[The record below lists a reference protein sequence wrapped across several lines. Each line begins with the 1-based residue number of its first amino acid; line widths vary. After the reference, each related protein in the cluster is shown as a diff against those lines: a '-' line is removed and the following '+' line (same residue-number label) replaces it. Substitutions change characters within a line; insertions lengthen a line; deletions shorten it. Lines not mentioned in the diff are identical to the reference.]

1 MCMIIVKEH
10 GVELPSN
17 FDSTLE
23 YCYQRNSDGMGIA
36 LKKKNSKR
44 IYINKTFKKL
54 KHLKKFIK
62 RYVNKEDFLIIHFR
76 FASKGNKTAFYNR
89 HPFPVTNDRK
99 TLCLLELETDMVV
112 AHNGTISGFGD
123 DVFSDT
129 FKFVEE
135 VLGNPVIKA
144 TIMNNKAI
152 QRLVRGVIGYSR
164 MIILSSRTKNVLYFG
179 SWEKEDGI
187 KYSNSNYKKR
197 EVKIKVFPH
206 YNFYSDDY
214 YKYLYGY
221 DLYEEY
227 FYDTKEKATVK
238 QNKRKC
244 YLCDICKDIT
254 DSVYLTELGE
264 LCKKCYD
271 KFVKGGKK

>member
-1 MCMIIVKEH
+1 M
-10 GVELPSN
+10 LAY
-17 FDSTLE
+17 F
-23 YCYQRNSDGMGIA
+23 
-36 LKKKNSKR
+36 
-44 IYINKTFKKL
+44 
-54 KHLKKFIK
+54 
-62 RYVNKEDFLIIHFR
+62 
-76 FASKGNKTAFYNR
+76 NR
-89 HPFPVTNDRK
+89 HPFPITNDIRK
-99 TLCLLELETDMVV
+99 LTKLELETDMVM

-123 DVFSDT
+123 HTFSDT

-135 VLGNPVIKA
+135 VLGDPVIKA
-144 TIMNNKAI
+144 TIMTNKAI
-152 QRLVRGVIGYSR
+152 QKLVKEAIGTSR
-164 MIILSSRTKNVLYFG
+164 MIILSSRSKNALYFG

-206 YNFYSDDY
+206 YYNFYSDDY
-214 YKYLYGY
+214 YRYLYG
-221 DLYEEY
+221 YEEY

-238 QNKRKC
+238 QNKRKY

-254 DSVYLTELGE
+254 DTVYLTELGE

>member
-36 LKKKNSKR
+36 LKKKNSKK

-62 RYVNKEDFLIIHFR
+62 RNVNKEDFLIIHFR
-76 FASKGNKTAFYNR
+76 LASKGNKSAYFNR
-89 HPFPVTNDRK
+89 HPFPVTNDIRK
-99 TLCLLELETDMVV
+99 LTKLELECDMIV
-112 AHNGTISGFGD
+112 AHNGTISNFGD
-123 DVFSDT
+123 HTFSDT

-135 VLGNPVIKA
+135 ILGDPVIKA
-144 TIMNNKAI
+144 TIMTNKAV
-152 QRLVRGVIGYSR
+152 QKLVKETIGSSR
-164 MIILSSRTKNVLYFG
+164 MIILSSRTKNALYFG

-197 EVKIKVFPH
+197 EVKIKVFSH
-206 YNFYSDDY
+206 YYNFYDDY
-214 YKYLYGY
+214 YRYLY
-221 DLYEEY
+221 DDEY
-227 FYDTKEKATVK
+227 FYDTKERTTVK
-238 QNKRKC
+238 QNKRKL
-244 YLCDICKDIT
+244 YLCDICKEAV

-264 LCKKCYD
+264 ICKKCYD